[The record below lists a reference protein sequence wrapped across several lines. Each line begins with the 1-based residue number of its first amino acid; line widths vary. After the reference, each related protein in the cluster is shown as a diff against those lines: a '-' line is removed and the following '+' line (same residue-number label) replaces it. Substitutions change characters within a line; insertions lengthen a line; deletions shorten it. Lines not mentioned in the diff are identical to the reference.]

1 MTPDPQPLDPAQMRE
16 HAERSVDA
24 RTRVARPVRETL
36 ADTCRILAAEGHE
49 SGLAGQ
55 ISARAGAPGRFLT
68 LAFGWGFD
76 EATAQRMVEIDDDL
90 ACTDGSGAIANPATR
105 FHLWVYR
112 HRPDVQA
119 IVHTHPPHASALSM
133 IGVPLKV
140 SHMDATPFAD
150 NCAYLAHWP
159 GLPVADD
166 EGRII
171 SAALGDKQTILLAH
185 HGFLAT
191 GESVE
196 QACFLAVFFERAARL
211 QLLAQSAGTIGEI
224 DPALALH
231 ARSFLLKP
239 SIVGATFDYWARR
252 LGRTAV

>member
-1 MTPDPQPLDPAQMRE
+1 
-16 HAERSVDA
+16 
-24 RTRVARPVRETL
+24 
-36 ADTCRILAAEGHE
+36 
-49 SGLAGQ
+49 
-55 ISARAGAPGRFLT
+55 
-68 LAFGWGFD
+68 
-76 EATAQRMVEIDDDL
+76 MVEIDDDL

-112 HRPDVQA
+112 NRPDVQA

-150 NCAYLAHWP
+150 NCAYLPTWP

-185 HGFLAT
+185 HGFLAA

-196 QACFLAVFFERAARL
+196 QACFLAVFFERSARL
-211 QLLAQSAGTIGEI
+211 QLLAQAAGTIGEI
-224 DPALALH
+224 DRALALH

-252 LGRTAV
+252 LERSAG